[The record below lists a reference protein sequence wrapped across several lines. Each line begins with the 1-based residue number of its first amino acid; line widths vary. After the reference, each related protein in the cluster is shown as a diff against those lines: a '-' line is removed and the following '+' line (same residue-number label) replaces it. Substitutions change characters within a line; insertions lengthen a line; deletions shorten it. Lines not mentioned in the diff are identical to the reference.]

1 MEEYNN
7 FNNEELNQEMT
18 EKKDNTGAR
27 VAAIG
32 GAVLASA
39 AGGAGIAYAATH
51 WPSGDDQEEMAEDV
65 LENVADEGHEVKEV
79 KVIVKVK
86 EDPEPPKDDEPV
98 DFISINHLK
107 VVDMGH
113 TEINGQTV
121 AYAVVQE
128 PVTEEYYYMYDVD
141 NDQVFDVIANQEGDY
156 AWFDQTNPLETISYA
171 DAFEHVDDQEL
182 MARMIAE
189 GETPAQWEANQML
202 MADADVAEFATDVN
216 IDDSEDTAD
225 VNMVSNNDD
234 DDADVVLAS
243 NNTHVDD
250 GYMANEPLPEEVD
263 VDPMADSIAE
273 NVYEEPE
280 PEPELDPTTDD
291 MMADISPID
300 DTVVD
305 DIAPMDDAMV

>member
-7 FNNEELNQEMT
+7 FNNEELNPEMN

-51 WPSGDDQEEMAEDV
+51 WPDGDQEEAAEEV
-65 LENVADEGHEVKEV
+65 LDEVANEGHEVKDV

-98 DFISINHLK
+98 DFISINNLK

-113 TEINGQTV
+113 TEINGQEV
-121 AYAVVQE
+121 AYCVVQE
-128 PVTEEYYYMYDVD
+128 PVTEDYYYMYDVD
-141 NDQVFDVIANQEGDY
+141 NDQVFDVIANQDGEY
-156 AWFDQTNPLETISYA
+156 AFFDQTNPLETISYA

-189 GETPAQWEANQML
+189 GETPAQWEANQMM
-202 MADADVAEFATDVN
+202 MADADPVDFATDIS
-216 IDDSEDTAD
+216 IDDNDDTAD
-225 VNMVSNNDD
+225 VDMVSTQDD
-234 DDADVVLAS
+234 DDDVVIAS
-243 NNTHVDD
+243 EPQPLDDD
-250 GYMANEPLPEEVD
+250 GYMAEEPLPQEVD
-263 VDPMADSIAE
+263 VDPMADTIAE
-273 NVYEEPE
+273 DVYEP
-280 PEPELDPTTDD
+280 DPTTDD

-300 DTVVD
+300 DPVID
-305 DIAPMDDAMV
+305 DIAPIDDTIA